1 METPILNE
9 NHIKEIIGRI
19 LIEESSKVSRYEFS
33 KIQFKIEELQN
44 SLNETVKELRKLQD
58 STPSGLKTILGGRVS
73 SISSNLSNSQKL
85 VSQLKEKVKQHKR
98 SIYSQ
103 QPVDEKKK

>member
-1 METPILNE
+1 MGNPILNE
-9 NHIKEIIGRI
+9 NHIKDVIGRI

-33 KIQFKIEELQN
+33 RAQFKIEELQN

-58 STPSGLKTILGGRVS
+58 SIPPGLKTIMGGRIS
-73 SISSNLSNSQKL
+73 SISSELSNSQKL

-98 SIYSQ
+98 TIYSQ
-103 QPVDEKKK
+103 QPIDEKKK

>member
-9 NHIKEIIGRI
+9 NHIKEVIGRI

>member
-1 METPILNE
+1 MGNPILNE
-9 NHIKEIIGRI
+9 NHIKEVIGRI

-58 STPSGLKTILGGRVS
+58 STPSGLKTIVGGRIL

-98 SIYSQ
+98 SVHSQ
-103 QPVDEKKK
+103 QPIDEKKK